1 MPEASAT
8 TLRAHAR
15 VQAEGDGFR
24 LELRIEDG
32 ARVESRSVF
41 SRDCAALARATGL
54 VVAVAIDPVE
64 VARRIGEPAVAE
76 ATTPPE
82 PAPLP
87 DPAALS
93 PAPAPQIDR
102 VGSNGSAPPSAAH
115 APSPR
120 DRTRD
125 PTRDRTRDRT
135 DDRTG
140 RLPVRLGARPELLV
154 GGGLLP
160 GPVSLGVAGT
170 ASVFG
175 RKRPWRAE
183 IAGAYWFARRATIV
197 GAPSAGGEIW
207 LAYARGSGCWV
218 PGVRRIEIP
227 ICGGVDLGAAGGRG
241 FGEGVDTRSN
251 TDLFVGSHAG
261 VGVMWAPIPALA
273 LFARVEG
280 VVALRRPG
288 FRIDGV
294 GDEAVHRIGAA
305 GASGA
310 VGLEV
315 RFSR

>member
-1 MPEASAT
+1 MPDASAT
-8 TLRAHAR
+8 TVRAHAR

-41 SRDCAALARATGL
+41 SRDCDALARATGL

-76 ATTPPE
+76 TTTPPE

-87 DPAALS
+87 DPAVLP
-93 PAPAPQIDR
+93 PAPAPQVDR
-102 VGSNGSAPPSAAH
+102 VGSSASAAH
-115 APSPR
+115 APPPR
-120 DRTRD
+120 DRTHDRTHD
-125 PTRDRTRDRT
+125 RTDDRTR
-135 DDRTG
+135 DRTG

-170 ASVFG
+170 ASAFG